1 MPWFDDAAELTLQPR
16 MSFRISGGPNGYSFG
31 PTVFAQGVISGMG
44 QPFDEA
50 KINSGAEG
58 LSVLE
63 SIGRRQDLVKA
74 FKDGPPPSPPGKWPG
89 NSSASAGRWR
99 PRSSS
104 KPSSTC

>member
-63 SIGRRQDLVKA
+63 SIVRRQDLVKA
-74 FKDGPPPSPPGKWPG
+74 FKDGISEVKAEEAKKGYDKIW
-89 NSSASAGRWR
+89 
-99 PRSSS
+99 
-104 KPSSTC
+104 KLQD